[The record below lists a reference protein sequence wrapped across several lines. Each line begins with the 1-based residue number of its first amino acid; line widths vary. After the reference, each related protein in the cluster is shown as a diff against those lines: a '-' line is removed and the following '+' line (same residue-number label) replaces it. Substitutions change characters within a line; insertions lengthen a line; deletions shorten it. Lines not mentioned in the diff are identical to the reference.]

1 VLMQKRKELGG
12 AESSSSRRQAYKS
25 PASSAAGSFRQ
36 TIHRVNNA
44 RRGVV
49 HSQQN
54 GHVRQVEQ
62 PTFEQAGQHQEH
74 GRGISD
80 GDIEF
85 EEDTDVEQDPQ
96 HPTIKFTPV
105 QQDSR
110 PARSSFEKDDDPNAH
125 GDLHGYV
132 NGHGTEEDEFGYR
145 YPDEDEEGG
154 GYDDELQE
162 EDEEE
167 EELDEDDF
175 TEDESDADEDQDGTI
190 PGWDGKAGTSAEDAI
205 EL

>member
-1 VLMQKRKELGG
+1 V
-12 AESSSSRRQAYKS
+12 
-25 PASSAAGSFRQ
+25 P
-36 TIHRVNNA
+36 
-44 RRGVV
+44 
-49 HSQQN
+49 
-54 GHVRQVEQ
+54 QVEQ

-96 HPTIKFTPV
+96 HPAIKFTPV

-110 PARSSFEKDDDPNAH
+110 PAPSSAFTAGRLPETEENGVETVSSVGLGDRDTSIEFEKDDDPNAD
-125 GDLHGYV
+125 GDLHGYA
-132 NGHGTEEDEFGYR
+132 NGDALEEDEFGYR
-145 YPDEDEEGG
+145 YPDEDEEAG

-162 EDEEE
+162 ENEEGE
-167 EELDEDDF
+167 ESDEDDF
-175 TEDESDADEDQDGTI
+175 TEDESDADEDQNGTI